1 MNFLNPLYL
10 VAALAALV
18 PLIIHLLHRQRARV
32 EAFPSLEFL
41 RKMMRTR
48 TRRFR
53 LKQILLL
60 VTRTLLLVAVAVALA
75 RPTMTGGRAAK
86 GHLPTTA
93 VVILDDSFSM
103 GRETGDGSLFE
114 IAVAKA
120 DEVLRQMDRDDE
132 VYLLTGSAPSKNLS
146 RDWATRDAE
155 RSRDMLGR
163 LACSNLA
170 TDLVSPLE
178 EALGLLAR
186 SANPNKEIYIVSD
199 MQKAGWEGLDRLGG
213 YDGSGRGDGGGSRD
227 LARGSAGAAGDT
239 PGSAKLLVI
248 DVGEDQANACV
259 ADVGFRIPSGSDDIE
274 TEVTFRQFGPADGQG
289 RMAEVYLRGDLL
301 ARTVF
306 TPGEARSVPKTFR
319 LPPFG
324 GFSWGEVALAEDN
337 LRTDDRRYFALAS
350 RHRIVGLVGD
360 TYYIAKALS
369 PEGGGSF
376 TPVELEEGALSR
388 ESLSRLDVLVMS
400 NVARLAPLEA
410 GALADFLA
418 GGGSLL
424 VFFGNRVDVGDYN
437 RNLLPRLGLP
447 AELLGTASG
456 GGYFTIDRVDRSHG
470 IFGRFKAD
478 TSPFGD
484 ARFYTF
490 MKVKPTGGRAL
501 AHFSDGSP
509 ALIEMS
515 DRAMAFAASAD
526 VSWDDLVLTP
536 QFLPVLHEALI
547 YLTSGARLGEGHRVG
562 DEITVR
568 TGERV
573 GEAYLEGPSG
583 SVRLF
588 PEAVGGGMGYRIEP
602 LGQPGVYFLRNERD
616 TFSVFAVNVDVAESD
631 LAKADVSD
639 VASRIKNFDVKRVTG
654 ADDIGESVSLLRR
667 GRDLARAFLWA
678 GLVLLLVE
686 TLLASTFS
694 LGFAKSEEHDALPNN

>member
-1 MNFLNPLYL
+1 VNFLNPLYL
-10 VAALAALV
+10 LAALAALV

-60 VTRTLLLVAVAVALA
+60 VIRTLLLLAVAVALA
-75 RPTMTGGRAAK
+75 RPTITGGRAAK

-114 IAVAKA
+114 VAVAKA
-120 DEVLRQMDRDDE
+120 DEVLRQMDRNDE

-155 RSRDMLGR
+155 RARDMLGR
-163 LACSNLA
+163 LACTNLA

-178 EALGLLAR
+178 EALTLLAR
-186 SANPNKEIYIVSD
+186 STNPNREIYIVSD

-213 YDGSGRGDGGGSRD
+213 DG
-227 LARGSAGAAGDT
+227 GSAGAAGERAADGLAGDRQ
-239 PGSAKLLVI
+239 PSGKLLAI
-248 DVGEDQANACV
+248 DIGEEDANACV

-274 TEVTFRQFGPADGQG
+274 AEVAFRQFGPADGEG
-289 RMAEVYLRGDLL
+289 RVAEVYLRGDLL
-301 ARTVF
+301 ARMVF
-306 TPGEARSVPKTFR
+306 TPGEGQVAPKTFR
-319 LPPFG
+319 LPPSI

-337 LRTDDRRYFALAS
+337 LGVDDRRYFALAS
-350 RHRIVGLVGD
+350 RQRTVGLVGD
-360 TYYIAKALS
+360 TYYIARALS

-376 TPVELEEGALSR
+376 TPVDLEEGALSR

-410 GALADFLA
+410 GAVADFLA

-424 VFFGNRVDVGDYN
+424 VFLGNRVDVGDYN
-437 RNLLPRLGLP
+437 RNMFPRLGLP

-470 IFGRFKAD
+470 VFARFKAD

-490 MKVKPTGGRAL
+490 MKLKPSGGRTL
-501 AHFSDGSP
+501 AYFSDGSP
-509 ALIEMS
+509 ALVEMS

-526 VSWDDLVLTP
+526 VSWDDMVLTP
-536 QFLPVLHEALI
+536 QFLPILHEALI

-583 SVRLF
+583 STRLF

-602 LGQPGVYFLRNERD
+602 LGEPGIYFLQNDKD
-616 TFSVFAVNVDVAESD
+616 TFSVFAVNVDVGESD
-631 LAKADVSD
+631 LAKADVAD
-639 VASRIKNFDVKRVTG
+639 VASRLKNLDVKRATG

-678 GLVLLLVE
+678 GLVLLVLE

-694 LGFAKSEEHDALPNN
+694 LRFSKSEEQDALPNN

>member
-1 MNFLNPLYL
+1 VNFLNPLYL
-10 VAALAALV
+10 LAALAALV
-18 PLIIHLLHRQRARV
+18 PLIIHLLHRQRAKI

-60 VTRTLLLVAVAVALA
+60 VTRTLLLVAVALALA
-75 RPTMTGGRAAK
+75 RPTITGGRAAK

-93 VVILDDSFSM
+93 AVILDDSFSM
-103 GRETGDGSLFE
+103 GRDTDAGPLFE
-114 IAVAKA
+114 VAAAKA
-120 DEVLRQMDRDDE
+120 DEVLRQMDRTDE
-132 VYLLTGSAPSKNLS
+132 VYVLTGSAPSRNLS

-155 RSRDMLGR
+155 RSRDMLGQ
-163 LACSNLA
+163 LSCSNLA

-178 EALGLLAR
+178 EALTLLAR

-199 MQKAGWEGLDRLGG
+199 MQKAGWEGLDRITEAAGG
-213 YDGSGRGDGGGSRD
+213 AEASGRV
-227 LARGSAGAAGDT
+227 
-239 PGSAKLLVI
+239 LVI
-248 DVGEDQANACV
+248 DLGEEDANACV

-274 TEVTFRQFGPADGQG
+274 AEVTFRRFGSAAGQG
-289 RMAEVYLRGDLL
+289 RVADVFLRGDLL

-306 TPGEARSVPKTFR
+306 SPGESKSATKTFR
-319 LPPFG
+319 VPPFG
-324 GFSWGEVALAEDN
+324 GFAWGEVALAEDN
-337 LRTDDRRYFALAS
+337 LRADDKRYFALAS
-350 RHRIVGLVGD
+350 RQRTVGLVGD
-360 TYYIAKALS
+360 TFYIAKALS

-388 ESLSRLDVLVMS
+388 ESLARLDVLVMS

-410 GALADFLA
+410 GALADYLA

-424 VFFGNRVDVGDYN
+424 VFLGNRVDTGDYN
-437 RNLLPRLGLP
+437 RNLLPRLGL
-447 AELLGTASG
+447 GTQLDGAASG
-456 GGYFTIDRVDRSHG
+456 GGYFTVDRVERSHD
-470 IFGRFKAD
+470 IFGKFKAD

-490 MKVKPTGGRAL
+490 MKLKPGGGRAL
-501 AHFSDGSP
+501 AYFSDGSP
-509 ALIEMS
+509 AVVEMS

-526 VSWDDLVLTP
+526 VAWSDLVLTP
-536 QFLPVLHEALI
+536 QFLPILHEALL
-547 YLTSGARLGEGHRVG
+547 YLTSGASLGEGHRVG

-568 TGERV
+568 TAERA
-573 GEAYLEGPSG
+573 GEAYLEGPAG

-602 LGQPGVYFLRNERD
+602 PSQPGVYFLTNDRD
-616 TFSVFAVNVDVAESD
+616 TFSVFAVNVDTGESD
-631 LAKADVSD
+631 LAKVDIAD
-639 VASRIKNFDVKRVTG
+639 VASRLKGFDVKRATG
-654 ADDIGESVSLLRR
+654 ADDIGQSVSLLRR
-667 GRDLARAFLWA
+667 GRDLARVFLWA

-686 TLLASTFS
+686 TLLASTLSLRFS
-694 LGFAKSEEHDALPNN
+694 KAEEQDALSDN